1 MPSLALTPRGHLL
14 FNRADD
20 AVGLTSGLTR
30 SLEGAF
36 GRGSGHGLL
45 ELGAAEAGTVLP
57 ADLRYWR
64 DFAARFV
71 TALCTHSD
79 IDAPDASL
87 PAPPPAELEALA
99 TSAPPMTGAEYVTA
113 SVLLQLW
120 TEIAAAFRSELA
132 ASKVSVQAFLQGKNP
147 AWHLVGRVHFNLAEN
162 RRDDEAPFAFL
173 ATYTTQLST
182 GTTAQ
187 HLPLGRALSEYA
199 GAANKS
205 RLLSLLLPVQRAS
218 AECSWLKSMVE
229 GGEIYHP
236 LRWTPADAFQ
246 LLTDI
251 PRLEAAGVVVR
262 APTAWRGHRPP
273 RPQVTATVGG
283 KPPSG
288 LGTDALLDFTMGVSL
303 DGEPLTRE
311 EIEQLLAAANGLHL
325 LRGRWVEIDS
335 ERLGRMLDEF
345 RAVETAAARDGLS
358 FGEAMRLL
366 AGAHVPGDIVAATAP
381 DWSTVVAGPWLAK
394 TLAGLRDPAQLARLD
409 PGDSLKATLRPYQQ
423 VGVRWLHLLSSLGLG
438 ACLAD
443 DMGLGKTMQVLAL
456 LLIMRETPDACGAEI
471 PQGRTIEPRRT
482 SLLVAPASLLTNWA
496 AEIERFAPT
505 LTAIVAHPS
514 AMSSADLKALD
525 PERIAEADLVITSY
539 GSLLRVPALLTTPWR
554 LAILDEAQAIKT
566 PGAKQTRAAKQIEAR
581 ARIALSGTPVEN
593 RLGDLWSIFDFLNPG
608 LLGSGKAFSTFTKR
622 LSSQPHNAYAPLRA
636 LVRPYILR
644 RLKTDTSVIADLPD
658 KTEVR
663 AFCHLTRKQ
672 AALYQQSVA
681 DLEAELARAEGMKRR
696 GVVLASLM
704 RLKQICNHPSQ
715 WLGDRSWSE
724 ADSGKLARLREIA
737 EVIAAK
743 QEKVL
748 VFTQF
753 REMTTPLAMFLESI
767 FGRPGLVLHGGT
779 AVGKRQPLVQQFQ
792 ADERV
797 PFFVISLKAGGA
809 GLNLT
814 AASHVVHFDR
824 WWNPAVENQATDR
837 AFRIGQIK
845 NVLVHKFVCR
855 GTVEERIDQLID
867 SKRQLSQDL
876 LEGSGELLLTEMKDD
891 ELLTLVA
898 LDLHT
903 ASEE

>member
-1 MPSLALTPRGHLL
+1 
-14 FNRADD
+14 
-20 AVGLTSGLTR
+20 
-30 SLEGAF
+30 
-36 GRGSGHGLL
+36 
-45 ELGAAEAGTVLP
+45 
-57 ADLRYWR
+57 
-64 DFAARFV
+64 
-71 TALCTHSD
+71 
-79 IDAPDASL
+79 
-87 PAPPPAELEALA
+87 
-99 TSAPPMTGAEYVTA
+99 
-113 SVLLQLW
+113 
-120 TEIAAAFRSELA
+120 
-132 ASKVSVQAFLQGKNP
+132 
-147 AWHLVGRVHFNLAEN
+147 
-162 RRDDEAPFAFL
+162 
-173 ATYTTQLST
+173 
-182 GTTAQ
+182 
-187 HLPLGRALSEYA
+187 
-199 GAANKS
+199 
-205 RLLSLLLPVQRAS
+205 
-218 AECSWLKSMVE
+218 MVE
-229 GGEIYHP
+229 AGEIYHP
-236 LRWTPADAFQ
+236 LRWTPAEAFQ
-246 LLTDI
+246 LLTDV
-251 PRLEAAGVVVR
+251 PRLEAAGVIVR
-262 APTAWRGHRPP
+262 VPNAWRANRPP

-288 LGTDALLDFTMGVSL
+288 LGTDALLDFKMGVSL
-303 DGEPLTRE
+303 DGEPLSKA
-311 EIEQLLAAANGLHL
+311 EIEQLLAASNGLHL
-325 LRGRWVEIDS
+325 VRGRWVEVDR
-335 ERLGRMLDEF
+335 ERLSQMLDEF
-345 RAVETAAARDGLS
+345 RAVETAAATDGLS

-366 AGAHVPGDIVAATAP
+366 AGAHVPGDVVAATAP
-381 DWSTVVAGPWLAK
+381 DWSLVVAGPWLAK
-394 TLAGLRDPAQLARLD
+394 TLAGLRDPAQLAKLD
-409 PGDSLKATLRPYQQ
+409 PGAALKATLRPYQQ
-423 VGVRWLHLLSSLGLG
+423 AGVRWLHLLSSLGLG

-456 LLIMRETPDACGAEI
+456 LLVMRARAGREET
-471 PQGRTIEPRRT
+471 RRA
-482 SLLVAPASLLTNWA
+482 SLLVAPASLLANWT

-505 LTAIVAHPS
+505 LTAIIAHPS
-514 AMSSADLKALD
+514 AMTAGELKALD
-525 PERIAEADLVITSY
+525 GDRIAGVDLVITSY
-539 GSLLRVPALLTTPWR
+539 GSLLRVPALLATPWR

-566 PGAKQTRAAKQIEAR
+566 PGAKQTRAAKQIDAR
-581 ARIALSGTPVEN
+581 ARIALTGTPVEN

-622 LSSQPHNAYAPLRA
+622 LSSQPHNPYAPLRA

-644 RLKTDTSVIADLPD
+644 RLKTDKSVIADLPT

-681 DLEAELARAEGMKRR
+681 ALAAELERAEGMKRR

-715 WLGDRSWSE
+715 WLGDGSWSD

-753 REMTTPLAMFLESI
+753 REMTTPLAAFLGSV

-779 AVGKRQPLVQQFQ
+779 AVGTRQPLVRQFQ
-792 ADERV
+792 EDERL

-824 WWNPAVENQATDR
+824 WWNPAVESQATDR
-837 AFRIGQIK
+837 AFRIGQTR

-876 LEGSGELLLTEMKDD
+876 LEGGGDMLLTELRDD
-891 ELLTLVA
+891 ELLKLVA

-903 ASEE
+903 ASGE